1 MGMREAW
8 EASSADWIS
17 WARAPGHD
25 SYWRFHRD
33 ALAELLPPPGALTL
47 DIGCGEGRVSRDL
60 DAAGHRVLALDASPT
75 LARAA
80 LTHPGSPGPVLLADA
95 GRLPLRDAVADL
107 AVAFMSLQ
115 DVDDLES
122 ATAEIA
128 RVLRPGGRTIIAIVH
143 PVNSAGSFADIDDAD
158 SEFTL
163 TRSWYEPSTVSDRC
177 SRDGLEMTFHSVHR
191 PLSAYTEALYRAGLV
206 IERIREPTD
215 PDPTRPW
222 WRVPMFLH
230 LLAVKPR

>member
-8 EASSADWIS
+8 EASSADWIT

-33 ALAELLPPPGALTL
+33 ALTDLLPAPGSLTL

-60 DAAGHRVLALDASPT
+60 DALGHRVLALDASPT

-80 LTHPGSPGPVLLADA
+80 LTHPGAPGPVLLADA
-95 GRLPLRDAVADL
+95 SRLPLRDGVADL

-122 ATAEIA
+122 ATAEVA
-128 RVLRPGGRTIIAIVH
+128 RVLVPGGHAVIAIVH
-143 PVNSAGSFADIDDAD
+143 PVNSVGAFTDGDDAE
-158 SEFTL
+158 SEFVI
-163 TRSWYEPSTVSDRC
+163 TRSWYDDVPVSDRC

-191 PLSAYTEALYRAGLV
+191 PLSAYTEALHRAGLL
-206 IERIREPTD
+206 IERVREPTD

-222 WRVPMFLH
+222 RRIPMFLH
-230 LLAVKPR
+230 LLAVKPG